1 MSSSRSAL
9 KRLVGIP
16 VIVTL
21 AALHVALV
29 QGGGTVAA
37 SAQSK
42 EQSKDDAKEKE
53 KKEEPKKKAQGL
65 PLKPDRT
72 IEFSTD
78 EGTWLS
84 LDVAPDGKT
93 ILFDMLGDLYTV
105 AIGGGDAKAITTGMA
120 FDSQP
125 SYSPD
130 GKSIAFVSDRDGAG
144 TFGWQA
150 RTDRP
155 PGP

>member
-21 AALHVALV
+21 AALPVALF
-29 QGGGTVAA
+29 QCGGTVAA
-37 SAQSK
+37 SAQAI

-53 KKEEPKKKAQGL
+53 KKEEPKKKVQGL

-93 ILFDMLGDLYTV
+93 ILSQF
-105 AIGGGDAKAITTGMA
+105 IGLEKRSGEFAKFLDEGL
-120 FDSQP
+120 D
-125 SYSPD
+125 
-130 GKSIAFVSDRDGAG
+130 K
-144 TFGWQA
+144 WQA
-150 RTDRP
+150 MHGSNVSKVDHEPIR
-155 PGP
+155 